1 MTDKMAAPELF
12 RPPLDFLVMPYDRLL
27 RDAADRHPDR
37 PALIYH
43 DLSLTYREIVSMV
56 NCIAN
61 GLLGL
66 GIGKGDIICLFTLN
80 RPEYIITFNAAA
92 TIGAVVSPMNP
103 SYKEREIGYQLESCE
118 ARAILVQREL
128 LPLLQKMLQQ
138 KSLSHLQ
145 HIIVTGGSIPEE
157 MPGAIPFAKLLRESS
172 PKRPLHVAID
182 ASDLLALPFSSGTTG
197 FPKGVMLSQGNL
209 VTNHLQFSTVFQFG
223 PTNVGLIFLPLYH
236 TYGLTLSG
244 SLLTSGGTQ
253 VLMERFDMLQSLEM
267 CEKHGVTDYSL
278 VPPIILALANAP
290 VDLGKMK
297 TVKRIISA
305 AAPLPLE
312 PAYKLQEK
320 LRERSDA
327 RIMQLCGITE
337 ATALIFAL
345 PPDPALIRLESV
357 GMPIHNTEMKIVDVE
372 TGERELLA
380 GEDGEIVIRGPHI
393 MQGYWKAPEETAR
406 AVRNGWLYTGDIG
419 HVDGDGYVYIVD
431 RKKDMIK
438 YKGFS
443 IAPAE
448 LEALLMEHPAIQDA
462 AVIGILNEE
471 AGEVPKGF
479 VVVRPGHDVTAEELL
494 TFANG
499 KLANFK
505 RLHIVEF
512 IDVLPRVP
520 SGKILRRVLRE
531 REQAR

>member
-1 MTDKMAAPELF
+1 MIDKMVTPELF
-12 RPPLDFLVMPYDRLL
+12 RPPMDFPAVPYDHLL
-27 RDAADRHPDR
+27 REAAVRSPDR
-37 PALIYH
+37 PAIIYH
-43 DLSLTYREIVSMV
+43 DLNLTYREVVSMV
-56 NCIAN
+56 NSIAN

-66 GIGKGDIICLFTLN
+66 GIGKGDVICLFTFN

-92 TIGAVVSPMNP
+92 MIGAVVSPMNP
-103 SYKEREIGYQLESCE
+103 SYKEREISYQLENCE
-118 ARAILVQREL
+118 ARAVLVQREL
-128 LPLLQKMLQQ
+128 SPLLQSVLQQ
-138 KSLSHLQ
+138 KSLPHLQ
-145 HIIVTGGSIPEE
+145 HFIVTGERVPEG
-157 MPGAIPFAKLLRESS
+157 MPSAIPFAKLLRESS
-172 PKRPLHVAID
+172 PKRPLPVAID
-182 ASDLLALPFSSGTTG
+182 GSDLLALPYSSGTTG
-197 FPKGVMLSQGNL
+197 FPKGVMLSQSNL
-209 VTNHLQFSTVFQFG
+209 VTNHLQFSTAFQFG

-236 TYGLTLSG
+236 TYGLSLSG
-244 SLLTSGGTQ
+244 CLLASGGTQ
-253 VLMERFDMLQSLEM
+253 VLMERFDMLQSLEL

-278 VPPIILALANAP
+278 VPPIVLALGNAP

-312 PAYKLQEK
+312 PAHKLQEK
-320 LRERSDA
+320 LRGKSQA

-345 PPDPALIRLESV
+345 PPDPALIRLASV
-357 GMPIHNTEMKIVDVE
+357 GMPIHNTQQKIVDLE
-372 TGERELLA
+372 TGERELAA
-380 GEDGEIVIRGPHI
+380 GEDGEIIIRGPHI

-406 AVRNGWLYTGDIG
+406 AVRNGWLFTGDIG
-419 HVDGDGYVYIVD
+419 HVDEEGYIYIVD

-462 AVIGILNEE
+462 AVIGIPNDE

-479 VVVRPGHDVTAEELL
+479 VVARPGHNVTAEELL

-499 KLANFK
+499 KLANYK
-505 RLHIVEF
+505 RLRIVEF

-520 SGKILRRVLRE
+520 SGKILRRLLRE

>member
-1 MTDKMAAPELF
+1 MTDKMTAPELF
-12 RPPLDFLVMPYDRLL
+12 RPPLDFPVIPYDQLL
-27 RDAADRHPDR
+27 RDAANRHPDR

-43 DLSLTYREIVSMV
+43 DLSLTYREVVSMV
-56 NCIAN
+56 NSIAN
-61 GLLGL
+61 GLLAL
-66 GIGKGDIICLFTLN
+66 GIGKGDIVCLFTFN

-103 SYKEREIGYQLESCE
+103 AYKEREIGYQLESCE

-128 LPLLQKMLQQ
+128 LPLLQKVLQQ
-138 KSLSHLQ
+138 KSLPYLH
-145 HIIVTGGSIPEE
+145 HIIVTGAGVPEGT
-157 MPGAIPFAKLLRESS
+157 PGAIPFAKLLRESL
-172 PKRPLHVAID
+172 PKRPLHAAID
-182 ASDLLALPFSSGTTG
+182 GSDLLALPYSSGTTG

-209 VTNHLQFSTVFQFG
+209 VTNHLQFSTAFQFG

-236 TYGLTLSG
+236 TYGLSLSG
-244 SLLTSGGTQ
+244 CLLAGGGTQ
-253 VLMERFDMLQSLEM
+253 VLMERFDLLQSLEL
-267 CEKHGVTDYSL
+267 CKKHDVTDYSL

-297 TVKRIISA
+297 TVRRIISA

-312 PAYKLQEK
+312 PAYRLQEK
-320 LRERSDA
+320 LQGKSDA

-357 GMPIHNTEMKIVDVE
+357 GMPIHNTELKIMDVE
-372 TGERELLA
+372 IGERELPV
-380 GEDGEIVIRGPHI
+380 GEDGEIIIRGPHI

-419 HVDGDGYVYIVD
+419 HVDGEGYVYIVD

-448 LEALLMEHPAIQDA
+448 LEALLMEHPAVQDA
-462 AVIGILNEE
+462 AVIGIPDDE
-471 AGEVPKGF
+471 AGEVTKGF
-479 VVVRPGHDVTAEELL
+479 VVVRPGHNVTAEDLL
-494 TFANG
+494 IFANG
-499 KLANFK
+499 KLANYK

-512 IDVLPRVP
+512 IDALPRGL

>member
-12 RPPLDFLVMPYDRLL
+12 RPPLDFPDMRYDQLL
-27 RDAADRHPDR
+27 RDAAGRHPDR
-37 PALIYH
+37 PAIIYY
-43 DLSLTYREIVSMV
+43 DLSLTYREVVSMV
-56 NCIAN
+56 NSIAN
-61 GLLGL
+61 GLLDL
-66 GIGKGDIICLFTLN
+66 GIGKGDIICLFTFN
-80 RPEYIITFNAAA
+80 RPEYIIAFNAAA

-128 LPLLQKMLQQ
+128 LSLLQKVLQQ

-145 HIIVTGGSIPEE
+145 HIIVTGEGVPEGT
-157 MPGAIPFAKLLRESS
+157 PGAIPFAKLLRESS
-172 PKRPLHVAID
+172 PKCPAPTEING
-182 ASDLLALPFSSGTTG
+182 SDLLALPYSSGTTG

-209 VTNHLQFSTVFQFG
+209 VTNHLQFSTAFQFG
-223 PTNVGLIFLPLYH
+223 PAHVGLIFLPLYH
-236 TYGLTLSG
+236 TYGLSFSG
-244 SLLTSGGTQ
+244 CLLAGGGTQ
-253 VLMERFDMLQSLEM
+253 VLMERFDMLQSLEL

-278 VPPIILALANAP
+278 VPPIILALANTP
-290 VDLGKMK
+290 VDLRKMK
-297 TVKRIISA
+297 TVRRIISA

-312 PAYKLQEK
+312 SAYRLQEK
-320 LRERSDA
+320 LRGKSDA

-345 PPDPALIRLESV
+345 PPDPALIWLESV

-372 TGERELLA
+372 TGERELPA
-380 GEDGEIVIRGPHI
+380 GEDGEIIIRGPHI

-406 AVRNGWLYTGDIG
+406 AVRNGWLYTGDVG
-419 HVDGDGYVYIVD
+419 HVDREGYIYIVD

-448 LEALLMEHPAIQDA
+448 LEALLMEHPAVQDA
-462 AVIGILNEE
+462 AVIGIPNDE
-471 AGEVPKGF
+471 AGEIPKGF
-479 VVVRPGHDVTAEELL
+479 VVIRQGHYVTAEEL
-494 TFANG
+494 FIFVNG
-499 KLANFK
+499 KVANYK

-512 IDVLPRVP
+512 IDALPRVP